1 MIKLDLKYDMKE
13 YKMSKIILASGSPR
27 RKELLSTL
35 GYGFEVMTSEV
46 DETLNPDNDI
56 IEEIEALS
64 FKKALAVFKDHRDKI
79 VIGSDTMVTI
89 NGRRLGK
96 PKDEE
101 DAFLMLKE
109 LSNNTHEVVTA
120 VSIISASQSETFSSV
135 SKVKFAKM
143 SDEEIRE
150 YIATKEPMDKAGAY
164 AIQGL
169 GSKYIQG
176 IVGDYYSIMGLPV
189 CEVYHRLQKYLD

>member
-35 GYGFEVMTSEV
+35 GYEFEVMTSEV

>member
-1 MIKLDLKYDMKE
+1 
-13 YKMSKIILASGSPR
+13 MSKIILASGSPR

-35 GYGFEVMTSEV
+35 GYEFEVMTSEV